1 MHRTTKVSFLLIAFC
16 LSVSA
21 FTASKTAAPRSAS
34 PLGRSLKAPSASPLG
49 RSLKERAQPEQ
60 RRAASKKEYF
70 TEDELDLIR
79 DAQELGERIP
89 LYIKL
94 AERRLVFLGLMEKSE
109 KEKQKELKEKEKR
122 EKAKKKGADTHA
134 TANKVDPEDTSYLGD
149 FTPAELLHGYM
160 EALDEITTN
169 IDYAYT
175 RKLDVRNSVEDL
187 EKFTRETIL
196 VLQKFMP
203 KNDGERVVMEEAV
216 DKAKET
222 LEQAKEALKTVP
234 KTEKKRKE

>member
-1 MHRTTKVSFLLIAFC
+1 MHRAAKASVVLTIFSLAAALITPATTA
-16 LSVSA
+16 
-21 FTASKTAAPRSAS
+21 
-34 PLGRSLKAPSASPLG
+34 
-49 RSLKERAQPEQ
+49 Q
-60 RRAASKKEYF
+60 RRQRAGAKKEYF

-79 DAQELGERIP
+79 DAQELGERVP

-109 KEKQKELKEKEKR
+109 KEKEKEQ
-122 EKAKKKGADTHA
+122 KAKQKRQKAKTKADDTRA
-134 TANKVDPEDTSYLGD
+134 TANKVDPDDTSYLED

-160 EALDEITTN
+160 ESLDEIMTN
-169 IDYAYT
+169 IDYAFS

-187 EKFTRETIL
+187 EKFSRETIP
-196 VLQKFMP
+196 VLEKFMP
-203 KNDGERVVMEEAV
+203 KSDSERVVMEEAV

-222 LEQAKEALKTVP
+222 QEQAKEALKAVP

>member
-1 MHRTTKVSFLLIAFC
+1 MHRTAKASLLLIIVS
-16 LSVSA
+16 LLISVL
-21 FTASKTAAPRSAS
+21 AAAKAEAQARS
-34 PLGRSLKAPSASPLG
+34 RV
-49 RSLKERAQPEQ
+49 
-60 RRAASKKEYF
+60 ASKKEYF

-79 DAQELGERIP
+79 DAQELGERVP
-89 LYIKL
+89 VYMKL

-109 KEKQKELKEKEKR
+109 KEKEKELKEKKKR
-122 EKAKKKGADTHA
+122 QKAKKKAEDTHA

-149 FTPAELLHGYM
+149 FTSAELLHGYM

-169 IDYAYT
+169 IDDAYG

-187 EKFTRETIL
+187 EKFARETIP
-196 VLQKFMP
+196 VLGKFMP
-203 KNDGERVVMEEAV
+203 KNENERVVMEEAI

-222 LEQAKEALKTVP
+222 QEQAKDALKTVP

>member
-1 MHRTTKVSFLLIAFC
+1 MRLTAKVSLFLIASS
-16 LSVSA
+16 LIVSS
-21 FTASKTAAPRSAS
+21 FVTP
-34 PLGRSLKAPSASPLG
+34 KA
-49 RSLKERAQPEQ
+49 EAQAKS
-60 RRAASKKEYF
+60 RIGSKKEYF

-79 DAQELGERIP
+79 DAQELGERVP

-109 KEKQKELKEKEKR
+109 KEKEKDLKEKEKR
-122 EKAKKKGADTHA
+122 QKAKKKAEDTRA
-134 TANKVDPEDTSYLGD
+134 TANKVDSDDSSYLAD

-160 EALDEITTN
+160 EALDEIMTN
-169 IDYAYT
+169 IDYAYS

-187 EKFTRETIL
+187 EKFSRETIP
-196 VLQKFMP
+196 VLEKFMP
-203 KNDGERVVMEEAV
+203 KNENERVVMEEAL

-222 LEQAKEALKTVP
+222 QEQAKEALKAVP

>member
-1 MHRTTKVSFLLIAFC
+1 MHRTTKVSFLLVAFYF
-16 LSVSA
+16 SVSVFVFA
-21 FTASKTAAPRSAS
+21 ASKNAPQTRQFAASKREAQARAERK
-34 PLGRSLKAPSASPLG
+34 LV
-49 RSLKERAQPEQ
+49 RAQPEQ
-60 RRAASKKEYF
+60 KRAASKKEYF

-79 DAQELGERIP
+79 DAQELGQRVP

-109 KEKQKELKEKEKR
+109 KEKEKELKEKEKR
-122 EKAKKKGADTHA
+122 QKAKQKAGDTHA
-134 TANKVDPEDTSYLGD
+134 TADKVDPDDASYLAD
-149 FTPAELLHGYM
+149 FTPGELLHGYM

-169 IDYAYT
+169 IDYAYS

-187 EKFTRETIL
+187 EKFTRETIP
-196 VLQKFMP
+196 VLSKFMP
-203 KNDGERVVMEEAV
+203 KNDSERVVMEEAM

-222 LEQAKEALKTVP
+222 LEQAKQALKTVP

>member
-1 MHRTTKVSFLLIAFC
+1 MHRVAKASALLTIFSLAVLVIAPAT
-16 LSVSA
+16 S
-21 FTASKTAAPRSAS
+21 TA
-34 PLGRSLKAPSASPLG
+34 
-49 RSLKERAQPEQ
+49 Q
-60 RRAASKKEYF
+60 RRQRAGAKKEYF

-79 DAQELGERIP
+79 DAQELGERVP

-109 KEKQKELKEKEKR
+109 KEKEKEQKAKEKR
-122 EKAKKKGADTHA
+122 EKAKTKATDTRA
-134 TANKVDPEDTSYLGD
+134 TANKVDPDDTSYLED

-169 IDYAYT
+169 IDYAYS

-187 EKFTRETIL
+187 EKFSRETVPIIE
-196 VLQKFMP
+196 KFMP
-203 KNDGERVVMEEAV
+203 KNDSERVVMEEAI

-222 LEQAKEALKTVP
+222 QEQAKEALRTVP